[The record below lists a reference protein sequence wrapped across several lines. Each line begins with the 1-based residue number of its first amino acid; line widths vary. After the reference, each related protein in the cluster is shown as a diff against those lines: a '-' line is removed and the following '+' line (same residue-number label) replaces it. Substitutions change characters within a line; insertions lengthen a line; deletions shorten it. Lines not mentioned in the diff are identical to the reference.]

1 MHESDAASY
10 LFPRLEAT
18 ARANLERALRHV
30 VLKDVRGL
38 LKRSCAVDMHEV
50 RLLGSEIVDCLSCP
64 EIPTTIDS
72 RFRKCLVMH
81 IKSYMERL
89 LRKQMTAFTM
99 YNAQSIVY
107 ERTKKYRTSFGVSVS
122 QGRGCFQLR
131 PIVEFD
137 TNLLQRLVAKHVE
150 HMLTIYGKQIESV
163 FDEVISD
170 FDKRLICFS
179 QLKDNVR
186 DDVMHL
192 MSAAA

>member
-1 MHESDAASY
+1 MDESDAASY

-18 ARANLERALRHV
+18 ARANLERALRNV
-30 VLKDVRGL
+30 ILKDMRGL
-38 LKRSCAVDMHEV
+38 LKRSYAVDMHEV
-50 RLLGSEIVDCLSCP
+50 RLLGSEMMDCLSCP
-64 EIPTTIDS
+64 EIPTIDS

-81 IKSYMERL
+81 IKSYTERL

-107 ERTKKYRTSFGVSVS
+107 ERAKKYRTRFSVSVS
-122 QGRGCFQLR
+122 QGHGCFQLC
-131 PIVEFD
+131 PMVEFG

-150 HMLTIYGKQIESV
+150 HVLTIYGKQIESV
-163 FDEVISD
+163 LDEVISD
-170 FDKRLICFS
+170 FDKRLICVS

-192 MSAAA
+192 LSAAA